1 MRNLDFII
9 SEQNIQ
15 KKTGCNFSGISPGTA
30 NYLRCRFSFSSEW
43 AGYVKV
49 AEFRKYA
56 FSDPVSVPI
65 YNNECYV
72 PGEVTSGPSWK
83 VRIVG
88 KRKNIKITTCDC
100 EVKQEGRYDHR

>member
-15 KKTGCNFSGISPGTA
+15 KKAGCDFSGISPGTA

-43 AGYVKV
+43 TGYVKV

-72 PGEVTSGPSWK
+72 PGEVTTGSSWK

-100 EVKQEGRYDHR
+100 EVKQEG